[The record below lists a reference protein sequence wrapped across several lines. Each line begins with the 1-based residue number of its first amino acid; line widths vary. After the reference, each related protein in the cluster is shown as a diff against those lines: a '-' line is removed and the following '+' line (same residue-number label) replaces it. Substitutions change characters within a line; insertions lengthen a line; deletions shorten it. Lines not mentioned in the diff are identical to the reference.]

1 VGTELSNGGH
11 VHAIHV
17 SNGGVP
23 KRPRE
28 SCRITIDGVDGDRQ
42 RDLRFHGGPMRAV
55 SLYSLDLIDAL
66 RQEGHPIDP
75 GVIGENLTLVGVDW
89 SAMVPGASLSV
100 GPVQLTLTAFA
111 SPCKNIAPAFRD
123 EHFIRVS
130 QKVHPGWSRLYA
142 RVDREGVIVVGDAVT
157 VLLPPDGLVSPSG
170 NTKDT
175 KDTKTD
181 EETNRS

>member
-1 VGTELSNGGH
+1 MEVSRGGR

-23 KRPRE
+23 KRPRD
-28 SCRITIDGVDGDRQ
+28 SCRITIDGVEGDRQ

-66 RQEGHPIDP
+66 RQEGHPIGA
-75 GVIGENLTLVGVDW
+75 GVIGENLTLAGVDW
-89 SAMVPGASLSV
+89 SAMVPGASLLI

-111 SPCKNIAPAFRD
+111 SPCTNIAPAFRD
-123 EHFIRVS
+123 QHFVRVS

-142 RVDREGVIVVGDAVT
+142 KVDREGIVTVGDAVR
-157 VLLPPDGLVSPSG
+157 VLSSTGCLASPLW

-175 KDTKTD
+175 KTH